1 MHFKEIITQDVEI
14 DLNDYVDQIM
24 ESLSIDGIDDFIQ
37 LLESIDLNFSTDD
50 WHYLKNHCDQQI
62 QQLQTN
68 IISIRFYREIE
79 KLKNE
84 IETIRYKYET
94 GEKETTD

>member
-1 MHFKEIITQDVEI
+1 MHFKETIIQDIEL
-14 DLNDYVDQIM
+14 DLNDYTDQIM
-24 ESLSIDGIDDFIQ
+24 ESLSIDSSDDLIQ

-50 WHYLKNHCDQQI
+50 WHHLKNYCDQQI